1 MPEKK
6 PSAGIRDL
14 WIKEIL
20 DNLRRV
26 FQVVHGYSR
35 RAERIAGLTGPQLW
49 AMKVLAESAP
59 IRVSDLAWRMY
70 LRPPTVVGILDRL
83 EQQGQV
89 RRIRSTSDH
98 RVVEVSLTEKGRE
111 TVLKVPQVAQGLLL
125 TGLKD
130 LDGKQLETVTQGLE
144 LLVGILGARTLPPQ
158 LLFSKEMN
166 APRRPARRRNP
177 AHTEPRSR

>member
-1 MPEKK
+1 MPR
-6 PSAGIRDL
+6 SAGVRDL

-35 RAERIAGLTGPQLW
+35 RAERVAGLTGPQLW

-70 LRPPTVVGILDRL
+70 LQPPTVVGILDRL

-89 RRIRSTSDH
+89 RRVRSTLDH
-98 RVVEVSLTEKGRE
+98 RVVEVSLTEKGKE
-111 TVLKVPQVAQGLLL
+111 TVSKVPQVAQGLLL
-125 TGLKD
+125 TGLRN
-130 LDGKQLETVTQGLE
+130 LEEKQLETIVQGLE
-144 LLVGILGARTLPPQ
+144 ILVGILGARDLPPQ
-158 LLFSKEMN
+158 LLF
-166 APRRPARRRNP
+166 
-177 AHTEPRSR
+177 